1 MKRFI
6 GFLAVSFFLFSN
18 GFAQPTVD
26 APAPPVRSAAD
37 VLALYSGSYSELSG
51 IDWAPWWG
59 QSTIVSDVA
68 ILGNS
73 TKRYEQ
79 LNYIGV
85 QLASNINVSGMQYLH
100 LDIWTANATTFNVSL
115 ITPGVGENAYTI
127 TPTLSGW
134 NSVDIALTNYTV
146 PNLSSIGQL
155 KFDAQPWS
163 AAEVFVDNIYFWKA
177 SNAPTLSN
185 FTMPSKVLGDAPF
198 TITPPT
204 SNSAGSFSYS
214 SSNTGV
220 ATISGSTITL
230 TGVGS
235 TTITATQAPDGAYG
249 SGTITATLV
258 VASPP
263 PPTGAP
269 VPPVRDV
276 ANVISLYSD
285 AYANSSVDTWSAVW
299 DQADVEDVTL
309 SGDPTKKYTNLV
321 FAGVEFTSSPIN
333 ATNMENMHVDVWTP
347 DAAFFKIKLVDF
359 GANGVYG
366 GGDDVEHELTRTPA
380 LGSWVS
386 YDIPLSDFTGLVTRG
401 HLAQLILVASNSTV
415 YVDNIYFW
423 RTAAAPTLGSFTI
436 GPKVLGDVPF
446 TLTPPTSNSTGSF
459 SYTSSNTN
467 VATISG
473 NVVTIVGAGTSIITA
488 SQAAAGA
495 YGSGSITANLVVTG
509 PSSPLTAAPTP
520 PVRNATDVISL
531 FSGAYTNVAGTDWFP
546 WWGQNAFCEDTVIAG
561 DLTHKY
567 PNLNYH
573 GVQFASLINASS
585 MSYLHVDIWTPN
597 CSAFD
602 FYLINTNTGLERKI
616 TLNPTFSG
624 WNSYDIDLSQYSS
637 QGVDLANIGQFK
649 FVSTPFGG
657 TTVYMDN
664 VYFWKSSNS
673 PTITGFSIPSKVL
686 GDAPFMITQPTSNS
700 SGAFTYTS
708 SNNAVAT
715 VSGNVITVVGVGTTA
730 ITANQAA
737 AGSYGPG
744 SATATL
750 VVSYPAPP
758 IAAPTPPVRDAADYQ
773 ALYSDAYTNMAGINW
788 NPNWGQSTQVTDIS
802 IGGNMTKR
810 YENLNYQG
818 VELPASMDVSGMT
831 KLHVDI
837 WTPNCTSFD
846 VFLINTSPS
855 TVEQQ
860 VTLTPTLSGWNS
872 FDIDLSAFSV
882 VNLAAITQMKFVGL
896 PFGSST
902 VFFDNLY
909 FWRPGGTVPVRLLT
923 FNVTKRT
930 NQAEL
935 NWSSADEQSFKG
947 YIIQKSANGSDWND
961 IGFAASKNVGTS
973 KPYNHIDM
981 YPYIGTN
988 FYRLKMLDL
997 DGRYTYSPVKKLIFE
1012 KGEAVS
1018 VSVYP
1023 NPATDYIRITFN
1035 DHCKGVTNLILTD
1048 AIGKTIK
1055 STTVLDAT
1063 IGQTTY
1069 LPIQHITPG
1078 TYYLLIRNESAA
1090 SVKKIMIQ

>member
-1 MKRFI
+1 MKKII
-6 GFLAVSFFLFSN
+6 GLLLILCSVGFN
-18 GFAQPTVD
+18 GYAQPSVD
-26 APAPPVRSAAD
+26 APTPPTRNAAD
-37 VLALYSGSYSELSG
+37 VLALYSGAYTELTG
-51 IDWAPWWG
+51 TDWAPWWG

-68 ILGNS
+68 ILGNN
-73 TKRYEQ
+73 TKRYQQ

-85 QLASNINVSGMQYLH
+85 QLASNIDVSGMQFLH
-100 LDIWTANATTFNVSL
+100 LDIWTANATSFNVSL
-115 ITPGVGENAYTI
+115 ITPGLGENAYTI

-134 NSVDIALTNYTV
+134 NSIDIALTNYTV

-185 FTMPSKVLGDAPF
+185 FTMPAKVFGDAPF

-204 SNSAGSFSYS
+204 SNSTGSFSYT
-214 SSNTGV
+214 SSNTSV
-220 ATISGSTITL
+220 ASISGNTITL
-230 TGVGS
+230 TGVGT
-235 TTITATQAPDGAYG
+235 TTITATQAAAGSFG
-249 SGTITATLV
+249 SGTITASLV
-258 VASPP
+258 VTSPP
-263 PPTGAP
+263 PSTGAP
-269 VPPVRDV
+269 VPPVRNA

-285 AYANSSVDTWSAVW
+285 AYANSTVNTWSAVW

-309 SGDPTKKYTNLV
+309 AGDPTKKYTNLV
-321 FAGVEFTSSPIN
+321 FAGIEFTSSPIN
-333 ATNMENMHVDVWTP
+333 ATNMENMHVDIWTP
-347 DAAFFKIKLVDF
+347 DASFFKIKLVDF

-386 YDIPLSDFTGLVTRG
+386 YDIPLTEFTGLVTRG

-415 YVDNIYFW
+415 YVDNVYFW
-423 RTAAAPTLGSFTI
+423 RTAAAPTLGAFTI
-436 GPKVLGDVPF
+436 GPKNLGDAPF
-446 TLTPPTSNSTGSF
+446 TLTAPTSNSTGSF

-473 NVVTIVGAGTSIITA
+473 NVVTIVGAGTSTITA
-488 SQAAAGA
+488 VQAAAGA
-495 YGSGSITANLVVTG
+495 FGSGSTTATLVVTG
-509 PSSPLTAAPTP
+509 PASPLTAAPVP

-585 MSYLHVDIWTPN
+585 MSYLHFDIWTPN

-602 FYLINTNTGLERKI
+602 FYLINTGTGLERKI
-616 TLNPTFSG
+616 TVNPTFSG
-624 WNSYDIDLSQYSS
+624 WNSFDIDLSQFSS
-637 QGVDLANIGQFK
+637 QGVDLAAIGQFK

-673 PTITGFSIPSKVL
+673 PTITGFSMPSKVL
-686 GDAPFMITQPTSNS
+686 GDARFAITQPTSNS
-700 SGAFTYTS
+700 LGAFTYTS
-708 SNNAVAT
+708 SNTAVAT
-715 VSGNVITVVGVGTTA
+715 VSGNMVTIVGVGTTA

-744 SATATL
+744 SATAVL

-758 IAAPTPPVRDAADYQ
+758 VAAPTPPVRDAADYL
-773 ALYSDAYTNMAGINW
+773 ALYSDAYTNLAGINW
-788 NPNWGQSTQVTDIS
+788 NPNWGQSTQVTDVSIS
-802 IGGNMTKR
+802 GNMTKR

-818 VELPASMDVSGMT
+818 VELAASMDVSGLT
-831 KLHVDI
+831 KLHLDV

-846 VFLINTSPS
+846 VFLINTTPS

-872 FDIDLSAFSV
+872 FDIDLSAFSA
-882 VNLAAITQMKFVGL
+882 VNLAAVTQLKFVGL

-923 FNVTKRT
+923 FHATKQK
-930 NQAEL
+930 NQAIL
-935 NWSSADEQSFKG
+935 TWTSANEQAFKG
-947 YIIQKSANGSDWND
+947 YVIQKSADGSAWND
-961 IGFAASKNVGTS
+961 IGFIPANNNGTV
-973 KPYNHIDM
+973 KQYGYTDNQPHV
-981 YPYIGTN
+981 GTN
-988 FYRLKMLDL
+988 FYRLKMMDL
-997 DGRYTYSPVKKLIFE
+997 DARYTFSSIRNLVFE
-1012 KGEAVS
+1012 KGEYAA

-1035 DHCKGVTNLILTD
+1035 EQVKGATQVILFD
-1048 AIGKTIK
+1048 ANGKTLK
-1055 STTVLDAT
+1055 ATTVWGT
-1063 IGQTTY
+1063 RVGQTID
-1069 LPIQHITPG
+1069 LSVENNIPG
-1078 TYYLLIRNESAA
+1078 TYYLRIQQES
-1090 SVKKIMIQ
+1090 SSSLQKLMIQ